1 MNLSDR
7 QLERLLHAAAQA
19 QGLDHA
25 AHEPLARLR
34 PSLRPTFRSPALLMA
49 ACLGLAAAAA
59 WFLTPAASPP
69 PHSAAT
75 RTAVPAPTKL
85 TRVPTPTGQ
94 PGATRAVVLAIAE
107 GPGGEL
113 TCVRWKDHCLTP
125 GSRLADLAVGD
136 LESIGTELACDA
148 SSPRLLIVGLEGP
161 ASSLPASDA
170 EALSLAGCFRASAA
184 CGTGGFDEGGCSAAA
199 CALPSV
205 SVRVASL
212 VR

>member
-1 MNLSDR
+1 MA
-7 QLERLLHAAAQA
+7 ERTGTSARA
-19 QGLDHA
+19 
-25 AHEPLARLR
+25 PLAR
-34 PSLRPTFRSPALLMA
+34 T
-49 ACLGLAAAAA
+49 
-59 WFLTPAASPP
+59 ASSRTHP
-69 PHSAAT
+69 AAT
-75 RTAVPAPTKL
+75 RAI
-85 TRVPTPTGQ
+85 
-94 PGATRAVVLAIAE
+94 VLAIAE
-107 GPGGEL
+107 GPAGEL

-125 GSRLADLAVGD
+125 GSRLADLAAGD

-170 EALSLAGCFRASAA
+170 EALSLAGCFSASAA

>member
-1 MNLSDR
+1 MNLSDH
-7 QLERLLHAAAQA
+7 QLERLLRAAVQA
-19 QGLDHA
+19 ESLDGS
-25 AHEPLARLR
+25 AHEPLARLGPAR
-34 PSLRPTFRSPALLMA
+34 PPVFRAPALLMA
-49 ACLGLAAAAA
+49 ACIGIAAVVA
-59 WFLTPAASPP
+59 WFLVPMASKPGRALVERGGTSSPAPVARAVSAGGQP
-69 PHSAAT
+69 AAT
-75 RTAVPAPTKL
+75 RAI
-85 TRVPTPTGQ
+85 
-94 PGATRAVVLAIAE
+94 VLAIAE
-107 GPGGEL
+107 GPAGEL

-125 GSRLADLAVGD
+125 GSRLADIAAGE

-184 CGTGGFDEGGCSAAA
+184 CGTGGFDEGGCSTAA